1 VKPSNLWARLYV
13 NVSLIDCDSAD
24 ALDDLLAH
32 TTLGRLVVERL
43 SDRAIIVEGQQK
55 ALIAR
60 ALNRRGQTF
69 RIVDLPPVF
78 PDFSANGDGE

>member
-1 VKPSNLWARLYV
+1 LYV

-32 TTLGRLVVERL
+32 TTLGRLVIERL
-43 SDRAIIVEGQQK
+43 TDRAIIVDGQQK
-55 ALIAR
+55 TLIMR

-69 RIVDLPPVF
+69 RIVDLPPMF
-78 PDFSANGDGE
+78 PETSLNGDGQ